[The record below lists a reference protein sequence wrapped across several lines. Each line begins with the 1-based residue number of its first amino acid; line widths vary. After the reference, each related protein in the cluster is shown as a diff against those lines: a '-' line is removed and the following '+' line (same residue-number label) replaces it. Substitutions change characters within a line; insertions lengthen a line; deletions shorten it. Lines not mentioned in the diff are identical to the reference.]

1 MGHCP
6 EIFNSVFFMIL
17 TIWTLKVF
25 PNLALICSKIL
36 FRNNDTAE
44 SDYLESLTLMSQKYF
59 GLRSFYWSPR
69 FSPSE
74 ILLYFS
80 LQHPLQLLLTGF
92 QLGIAVAK
100 NIEVRFW
107 RFFLPL
113 KRGHFSKLV
122 FTDQNSFGL
131 MILSAK
137 IFLHRWSRFWREFF
151 IFF

>member
-59 GLRSFYWSPR
+59 CLRSFYWSPR

-80 LQHPLQLLLTGF
+80 KVTASTSTLAYLQWSYGNWCF
-92 QLGIAVAK
+92 QQWYCRSQKHWSTFLKVFSSIK
-100 NIEVRFW
+100 KRT
-107 RFFLPL
+107 FFQTC
-113 KRGHFSKLV
+113 FYWSKL
-122 FTDQNSFGL
+122 
-131 MILSAK
+131 I
-137 IFLHRWSRFWREFF
+137 WSHDF
-151 IFF
+151 IG